1 MDLNTILIILG
12 IIALIAL
19 VVHGIWSNRREKSQI
34 FENGKTFSKD
44 YRVRQPQ
51 ENLDQQAQNENAA
64 QAVPESLQPAQQHLD
79 FGAEQ
84 HTFSTPSTPQR
95 EAPQNVE
102 QAVNQIKI
110 SLPNEPEPIQ
120 ANVEPVVSYQT
131 PQNLATA
138 TISEIE
144 ATINADEGIHAEH
157 KLSEVLASAPE
168 TQIQI
173 ERERPPVDFEEVA
186 ERTPAQQAEEQQTS
200 QAQDFLMLYVVSP
213 ENRDFNGADL
223 ARVLD
228 DLGFIFGHQQIYHRH
243 LDLSV
248 ASPVLFSAANI
259 QQPGTFDP
267 NNMADFYTVGIA
279 LFMQLPSHGN
289 DLVNLR
295 MMIRA
300 AKTLAEELGGFVL
313 TDQQEIFDENAE
325 KAYLAKVSA

>member
-12 IIALIAL
+12 VIALIVL
-19 VVHGIWSNRREKSQI
+19 VAHGIWSNRREKSQI
-34 FENGKTFSKD
+34 FENGNTFSKD

-51 ENLDQQAQNENAA
+51 ENINQHIQNENAS
-64 QAVPESLQPAQQHLD
+64 QSVPENLQPAQQHLD
-79 FGAEQ
+79 FEAEQ
-84 HTFSTPSTPQR
+84 YTFSTPQR
-95 EAPQNVE
+95 EESQNVE
-102 QAVNQIKI
+102 QAINQIKI

-120 ANVEPVVSYQT
+120 ASVEPVVNYQT
-131 PQNLATA
+131 PQHLATA

-144 ATINADEGIHAEH
+144 ATLNTDEGIHAEH
-157 KLSEVLASAPE
+157 KLSEVLASASE
-168 TQIQI
+168 THLQI
-173 ERERPPVDFEEVA
+173 ERERPTIEFEEVA
-186 ERTPAQQAEEQQTS
+186 ENTPTPQVEEEQTT
-200 QAQDFLMLYVVSP
+200 QAADFLMLYVVSP
-213 ENRDFNGADL
+213 ENRDFNGAEL
-223 ARVLD
+223 AKVLD
-228 DLGFIFGHQQIYHRH
+228 DLGFLFGHQQIYHRH

-300 AKTLAEELGGFVL
+300 AKTIAEELGGFVL
-313 TDQQEIFDENAE
+313 TDKQEIFDDNAE
-325 KAYLAKVSA
+325 KTYFAKVSA